1 MHTAGGGHETVMP
14 NRDKSDTRLGFDKN
28 EPPTKVP
35 KLGYDLSRLGL
46 ANFDPKLRSLTSW
59 RFLSFVRLRGNRA
72 RSSKPSFRTAKPK
85 PILLGFGVSILGCGV
100 AKLGFAILQLVRR
113 SPAEP
118 FAGLRRFRT
127 FSAKPDQIVLN
138 VARVGARFL
147 KDQKG
152 STPNPYIY
160 DK

>member
-1 MHTAGGGHETVMP
+1 MEP
-14 NRDKSDTRLGFDKN
+14 DRDKSDTQLGFEKN

-46 ANFDPKLRSLTSW
+46 ANFDPKLRSLTSS
-59 RFLSFVRLRGNRA
+59 RFLFFVRLRGNRA

-85 PILLGFGVSILGCGV
+85 PILLGFGVLILGCGV
-100 AKLGFAILQLVRR
+100 TKLGFAISQLVCR

-118 FAGLRRFRT
+118 FAGLRRFRA
-127 FSAKPDQIVLN
+127 FSAKPDKIVLN
-138 VARVGARFL
+138 VARPGSRFL
-147 KDQKG
+147 IDQKG
-152 STPNPYIY
+152 STQNPYIY